1 MNDRLKSVV
10 SKKTT
15 LLILY
20 VVFALA
26 ASVQALLTGPK
37 KYVEDGEQYKVYN
50 NYVIFKQSFHH
61 LKGQQDLYAAY
72 PQEQWD
78 LYKYTPTFSAFFGVF
93 AVLPDRLG
101 LSAWNLLNALVLL
114 FAVYALPRLD
124 PLEKGLVLLIVLIE
138 LMTSM
143 QNDQSNGLIAGLLV
157 FSFAL
162 LEKKQLALAA
172 FCIVFSAFIK
182 LFGIVGFAL
191 FLFYPQKLKL
201 AVYTVLWTLLLLL
214 VPLLFV
220 DLGHYLELFRS
231 YANLLSNDHSTSF
244 GYSVMGW
251 LQTWFGLELNKNIV
265 VGLGAVIFLVPI
277 LWSKLATNFQ
287 FRLLTLASVLLWIV
301 IFNHKAESPTFVI
314 AMTGVALWFVRSEK
328 NAMNIA
334 LFVFAFLFTSLSP
347 TDIFP
352 RPLREGL
359 VVPYVLKA
367 VPCILIWAK
376 VILDMLRVGRDP
388 EAEPTS
394 STVER

>member
-1 MNDRLKSVV
+1 
-10 SKKTT
+10 
-15 LLILY
+15 
-20 VVFALA
+20 
-26 ASVQALLTGPK
+26 
-37 KYVEDGEQYKVYN
+37 
-50 NYVIFKQSFHH
+50 
-61 LKGQQDLYAAY
+61 
-72 PQEQWD
+72 
-78 LYKYTPTFSAFFGVF
+78 
-93 AVLPDRLG
+93 
-101 LSAWNLLNALVLL
+101 
-114 FAVYALPRLD
+114 
-124 PLEKGLVLLIVLIE
+124 
-138 LMTSM
+138 
-143 QNDQSNGLIAGLLV
+143 
-157 FSFAL
+157 
-162 LEKKQLALAA
+162 
-172 FCIVFSAFIK
+172 
-182 LFGIVGFAL
+182 
-191 FLFYPQKLKL
+191 
-201 AVYTVLWTLLLLL
+201 L

-314 AMTGVALWFVRSEK
+314 AMTGMALWFVRSEK

>member
-1 MNDRLKSVV
+1 MKDRLKSAV
-10 SKKTT
+10 SKKAT

-26 ASVQALLTGPK
+26 ASIQALLTGPK
-37 KYVEDGEQYKVYN
+37 KYVEEGEHYKVYN

-61 LKGQQDLYAAY
+61 LKDQQDLYAAY

-78 LYKYTPTFSAFFGVF
+78 LYKYTPTFSAFFGLF
-93 AVLPDRLG
+93 AVLPDWLG

-157 FSFAL
+157 FAFAL
-162 LEKKQLALAA
+162 LEEKHWALAA
-172 FCIVFSAFIK
+172 FCIVFSAYIK
-182 LFGIVGFAL
+182 LFGVVGFAL

-201 AVYTVLWTLLLLL
+201 AIYTVLWTVLLFFI
-214 VPLLFV
+214 PLLFV

-231 YANLLSNDHSTSF
+231 YGDLLANDHSTSY

-251 LQTWFGLELNKNIV
+251 LQTWFGLELSKNII
-265 VGLGAVIFLVPI
+265 VGLGAVIFLLPI

-287 FRLLTLASVLLWIV
+287 FRLLTLVSVVLWIV

-314 AMTGVALWFVRSEK
+314 AMTGVALWFVRSVK
-328 NAMNIA
+328 NGVNIG
-334 LFVFAFLFTSLSP
+334 LFVFAILFTTLSP

-359 VVPYVLKA
+359 VVPFVLKG

-376 VILDMLRVGRDP
+376 VIVDMLRIAHVP
-388 EAEPTS
+388 EAGPNSNTA
-394 STVER
+394 